1 MTEQEYKLSP
11 FVTPNLTDAIERTLL
26 ELQEQGVNLDELKD
40 QPKIPINKKRNPT
53 ALTELADLKAKG
65 APVPGQA
72 LTNPPDQPYAWEQP
86 AEFAAPREALMSLT
100 DSILEEEVLPS
111 LLDTIHDGTG
121 LTDIASVLLYNGFT
135 QGKWSPDTMM
145 LLMEPTLYLL
155 MFVAD
160 QANIEYIIDTEG
172 AKEENFI
179 SKKDI
184 DRVAKEEGDTVFEML
199 KNSVLDKGIS
209 EASVPKELLARVA
222 SEVPSILGRQQQ
234 QPTDDESLLMRNTNA

>member
-1 MTEQEYKLSP
+1 MAEQEYKLSP
-11 FVTPNLTDAIERTLL
+11 FITPNLTDAVERTLL
-26 ELQEQGVNLDELKD
+26 ELQEQGINLDELKD
-40 QPKIPINKKRNPT
+40 KPKIPVNRKRNPT

-65 APVPGQA
+65 APIPGKS
-72 LTNPPDQPYAWEQP
+72 LTNSPDQPYAWEQP
-86 AEFAAPREALMSLT
+86 AEFASPREALMSIT
-100 DSILEEEVLPS
+100 DSLLNEEVLPS

-121 LTDIASVLLYNGFT
+121 LTDIASILLYNGFT

-155 MFVAD
+155 MFIAD
-160 QANIEYIIDTEG
+160 QANLEYIIDTEG
-172 AKEENFI
+172 AKEENYI

-199 KNSVLDKGIS
+199 KNNVLDKGIS
-209 EASVPKELLARVA
+209 EVSVPKEVLARVA
-222 SEVPSILGRQQQ
+222 SEVPSILERQQ

>member
-1 MTEQEYKLSP
+1 MH
-11 FVTPNLTDAIERTLL
+11 
-26 ELQEQGVNLDELKD
+26 LDELKD
-40 QPKIPINKKRNPT
+40 QPKIPINKKRNPD
-53 ALTELADLKAKG
+53 ALTELSNLKAKG
-65 APVPGQA
+65 AALPGQS
-72 LTNPPDQPYAWEQP
+72 LTNSPDQPYAWEQP
-86 AEFAAPREALMSLT
+86 AEFASPREALMSVT
-100 DSILEEEVLPS
+100 DSILNEEVLPS

-172 AKEENFI
+172 AKEENYI
-179 SKKDI
+179 SQKDI
-184 DRVAKEEGDTVFEML
+184 DRVAKEEGETVFEML

-209 EASVPKELLARVA
+209 EASVPKEILARVA
-222 SEVPSILGRQQQ
+222 SEVPSILQRQQ

>member
-1 MTEQEYKLSP
+1 MTEQEYELTP
-11 FVTPNLTDAIERTLL
+11 FVTPSLTDAIERTLL
-26 ELQEQGVNLDELKD
+26 ELQQQGVNLDELKD

-72 LTNPPDQPYAWEQP
+72 LTNSPDQPYAWEQP
-86 AEFAAPREALMSLT
+86 AEFASPREALMSVT
-100 DSILEEEVLPS
+100 DSILDEEVLPS

-135 QGKWSPDTMM
+135 QGKWNPDTMM

-172 AKEENFI
+172 AEEENYI
-179 SKKDI
+179 SQKDI

-199 KNSVLDKGIS
+199 KNSVLDKGID
-209 EASVPKELLARVA
+209 EASVPKEILERVA
-222 SEVPSILGRQQQ
+222 SEVPSILERQQ

>member
-1 MTEQEYKLSP
+1 MTEQEYELSP
-11 FVTPNLTDAIERTLL
+11 FVTPNLTDAVERTLL
-26 ELQEQGVNLDELKD
+26 ELQQQGVNLDELKD

-72 LTNPPDQPYAWEQP
+72 LTNSPDQPYAWEQP
-86 AEFAAPREALMSLT
+86 AEFASPREALMSVT
-100 DSILEEEVLPS
+100 DSILDEEVLPS

-135 QGKWSPDTMM
+135 QGKWNPDTMM

-179 SKKDI
+179 SQKDI

-199 KNSVLDKGIS
+199 KNSVLDKGID
-209 EASVPKELLARVA
+209 EASVPKEILERVA
-222 SEVPSILGRQQQ
+222 SEVPSILERQQ

>member
-1 MTEQEYKLSP
+1 MAEQEYKLSP
-11 FVTPNLTDAIERTLL
+11 FITPNLTDAVERTLL
-26 ELQEQGVNLDELKD
+26 ELQEQGINLDELKD
-40 QPKIPINKKRNPT
+40 KPKIPVNRKRNPT

-65 APVPGQA
+65 APIPGQS
-72 LTNPPDQPYAWEQP
+72 LTNSPDQPYAWEQP
-86 AEFAAPREALMSLT
+86 AEFAAPREALMFLT
-100 DSILEEEVLPS
+100 DSILNEEVLPS

-135 QGKWSPDTMM
+135 QGKWNPDTMM

-155 MFVAD
+155 MFLAD

-179 SKKDI
+179 SQKDI

-199 KNSVLDKGIS
+199 KNSVLDKGID
-209 EASVPKELLARVA
+209 EASVPKEVLERVA
-222 SEVPSILGRQQQ
+222 SEVPSILERQQQ
-234 QPTDDESLLMRNTNA
+234 PIDDESLLMRNTNA

>member
-1 MTEQEYKLSP
+1 MTEQEYELTP

-26 ELQEQGVNLDELKD
+26 ELQQQGVNLDELKD

-72 LTNPPDQPYAWEQP
+72 LTNSPDQPYAWEQP
-86 AEFAAPREALMSLT
+86 AEFASPREALMSVT
-100 DSILEEEVLPS
+100 DSILDEEVLPS

-135 QGKWSPDTMM
+135 QGKWNPDTMM

-172 AKEENFI
+172 AEEENYI
-179 SKKDI
+179 SQKDI

-199 KNSVLDKGIS
+199 KNSVLDKGID
-209 EASVPKELLARVA
+209 EASVPKEILERVA
-222 SEVPSILGRQQQ
+222 SEVPSILERQQ

>member
-1 MTEQEYKLSP
+1 MTEQEYELTP

-26 ELQEQGVNLDELKD
+26 ELQQQGVNLDELKD

-72 LTNPPDQPYAWEQP
+72 LTNSPDQPYAWEQP
-86 AEFAAPREALMSLT
+86 AEFASPREALMSVT
-100 DSILEEEVLPS
+100 DSILDEEVLPS

-135 QGKWSPDTMM
+135 QGKWNPDTMM

-172 AKEENFI
+172 AEEENYI
-179 SKKDI
+179 SQKDI
-184 DRVAKEEGDTVFEML
+184 DRVAKEEGETVFEVL
-199 KNSVLDKGIS
+199 KNSVLDKGIN
-209 EASVPKELLARVA
+209 EASVPKEILERVA
-222 SEVPSILGRQQQ
+222 SEVPSILERQQ

>member
-1 MTEQEYKLSP
+1 MTEQEYELTP

-26 ELQEQGVNLDELKD
+26 ELQQQGVNLDELKD

-72 LTNPPDQPYAWEQP
+72 LTNSPDQPYAWEQP
-86 AEFAAPREALMSLT
+86 AEFASPREALMSVT
-100 DSILEEEVLPS
+100 DSILDEEVLPS

-179 SKKDI
+179 SQKDI

-209 EASVPKELLARVA
+209 EASVPKEILERVA
-222 SEVPSILGRQQQ
+222 SEVPSILERQQ